1 MKNSDEAVERVLA
14 GLREAEA
21 PEGMERRILEAMR
34 GGASERRPMRLGM
47 PWGLIWTRGWMPV
60 RARSWAVGLASVMVV
75 SSVVGWS
82 VFGGDVFRGHGMGHE
97 GMAVKRYAAPAE
109 EEKAATRVEGLRE
122 RSSVRWRGGTN
133 ARRVGRVRER
143 GLVALDERGVGNH
156 PAPEAPLTDEEKLL
170 LRIAH
175 KGDRVEMAAL
185 NPLLQAS
192 RDAEEKAD
200 VKKFFGL
207 RMRRDNE

>member
-21 PEGMERRILEAMR
+21 PEGMERRILEAVR
-34 GGASERRPMRLGM
+34 GGAPERRPMWLGM
-47 PWGLIWTRGWMPV
+47 PWGLIGARGWTPV
-60 RARSWAVGLASVMVV
+60 RARSWAVGLAGVMVV

-82 VFGGDVFRGHGMGHE
+82 VFRGHRMGHE
-97 GMAVKRYAAPAE
+97 VAGAKGYAAPAKAPAAE
-109 EEKAATRVEGLRE
+109 ERAATPVEGLPE
-122 RSSVRWRGGTN
+122 RSSVRWNGGTN
-133 ARRVGRVRER
+133 ARRVGHVRER
-143 GLVALDERGVGNH
+143 RLVALQEMGVGNH
-156 PAPEAPLTDEEKLL
+156 PAPEAPLTEEEKLL